1 MPSLLS
7 YVQHRRFPQGRC
19 SWMRAVFLGTILFNV
34 RLGNLK
40 LMISTELHK
49 YFGRNTWIEVWVFR
63 GSEFRDTQGSGLSL
77 RDTLT
82 VYGVTYY
89 AMGLS
94 FSGVWVFKTPR
105 GLSFRD
111 TQGSEF
117 SRHPGVWVFET
128 PRGLSFQDT
137 QGSEFSR
144 HPGVWVFKTP
154 RGLSFRGLSFWDTHR
169 SCVKKW
175 RHSES

>member
-1 MPSLLS
+1 MKVQQNMPSLLS

-49 YFGRNTWIEVWVFR
+49 YFGRNTWIEVRVFR
-63 GSEFRDTQGSGLSL
+63 GSEFRDTQGSELCL

-89 AMGLS
+89 AMSLS
-94 FSGVWVFKTPR
+94 FSGVWVF
-105 GLSFRD
+105 
-111 TQGSEF
+111 E
-117 SRHPGVWVFET
+117 VWVFET
-128 PRGLSFQDT
+128 PIVHVWKNEGIPKVNLACRDSFKAK
-137 QGSEFSR
+137 SR
-144 HPGVWVFKTP
+144 
-154 RGLSFRGLSFWDTHR
+154 
-169 SCVKKW
+169 
-175 RHSES
+175 